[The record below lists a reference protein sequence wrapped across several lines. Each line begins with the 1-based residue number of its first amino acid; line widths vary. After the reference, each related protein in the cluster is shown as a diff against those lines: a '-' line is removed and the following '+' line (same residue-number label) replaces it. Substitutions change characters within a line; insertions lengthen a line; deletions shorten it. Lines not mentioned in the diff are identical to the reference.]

1 MSYIAQYARFAA
13 KEGLSGKVRETL
25 EDAAAAAAAEPGT
38 LLYLIHDS
46 QTEPDTIW
54 MYELYASVEAQ
65 VAHSGSEATARLRA
79 AVADL
84 LAEPL
89 TVTRG
94 STLNSLGL
102 PQD

>member
-1 MSYIAQYARFAA
+1 
-13 KEGLSGKVRETL
+13 
-25 EDAAAAAAAEPGT
+25 
-38 LLYLIHDS
+38 
-46 QTEPDTIW
+46 